1 MRFPV
6 PCLRTGAGVCGER
19 PLLSVT
25 RLELT
30 LCPVSSSG
38 LCSTKETR
46 SYCGRPQGVWS
57 ISLTRRDCRSWVCLV
72 WRRLRGDLINRSI
85 SKISNVLFFI
95 LPPICMCLFRQ
106 YAICFNSGIYL
117 IWILLVMVGIG
128 SVYFHATLSFLGQML
143 DELAIL
149 WVLMCALAMWFPR
162 RYLPRVF
169 RNDRSRFKAAVG
181 VLSGVTTCLA
191 FIKPAINNISLMTLG
206 VPCTALLIAE
216 LKRCENLRVYKLGL
230 FSGLWWM
237 LALFCWISDKA
248 FCEIWSSFNFPYLH
262 CVWHILIC
270 LAAYLGCVCF
280 AYFDAASEIPE
291 QGPVIKFWPSERW
304 AFIGVPYVTLL
315 CAHKKTSVKIT

>member
-1 MRFPV
+1 
-6 PCLRTGAGVCGER
+6 
-19 PLLSVT
+19 
-25 RLELT
+25 
-30 LCPVSSSG
+30 
-38 LCSTKETR
+38 
-46 SYCGRPQGVWS
+46 
-57 ISLTRRDCRSWVCLV
+57 
-72 WRRLRGDLINRSI
+72 
-85 SKISNVLFFI
+85 ISNVLFFV

-106 YAICFNSGIYL
+106 YATCFNSGIYL
-117 IWILLVMVGIG
+117 IWTLLVVVGIG

-149 WVLMCALAMWFPR
+149 WVLMCAFAMWFPR

-181 VLSGVTTCLA
+181 VLSAVTTCLA

-237 LALFCWISDKA
+237 LALLCWISDKV
-248 FCEIWSSFNFPYLH
+248 FCEIWSSFKTVYKCHSLIQM
-262 CVWHILIC
+262 HILIC

-315 CAHKKTSVKIT
+315 CAHEKSPVKIT